1 MEDTQLENTALM
13 VCQACLLM
21 CTPLTTACRLS
32 STLTALVL
40 ARGLKLNI
48 HHFLK
53 FFLGQEVLGL
63 SVLRTIRVLLRLSLP
78 HPELLA
84 LHNGLVITQLCGT
97 VIGGLML
104 MLEKKLKLLLWTLSW
119 SMIMGVIR
127 TN

>member
-1 MEDTQLENTALM
+1 M
-13 VCQACLLM
+13 
-21 CTPLTTACRLS
+21 LS
-32 STLTALVL
+32 RDSDNLVL
-40 ARGLKLNI
+40 LYI
-48 HHFLK
+48 FYQILK
-53 FFLGQEVLGL
+53 FVIFLNKQL